1 MNSFLPPVVFEIY
14 AKTDKALVEF
24 KKINAELAKME
35 KNGDKSAAGMVKM
48 QRASYAAK
56 AAVVALAGAFATLA
70 VVSVKAA
77 MEEQQ
82 ALAGLQVAVNNTG
95 QSFAAAMPFIDK
107 TAQALI
113 QLGFADD
120 DTYNALRKLTTAT
133 GDVKVAM
140 KSMGA
145 AADLARYYHMG
156 LGDAADLLAKAS
168 TGQAKGLRDIGIA
181 MGVTIDKGATYA
193 DILQMIQDKVG
204 GAAEAFSNTAAG
216 KMAIFAAQVD
226 DLKEKIGYELLPTFI
241 KLVDWINKRAIPAFK
256 TFFQF
261 LADNKIIILGIA
273 GAIAAVWTITKINTA
288 VMATVAAIRIVIGA
302 YNMLK
307 VSAAAAYVAEM
318 LALNPLLGVAA
329 AATLGL
335 IMAKAVEWAKKTN
348 QEVKDPEGLVNTDWG
363 AMGDGI
369 TNKVVKPLTA
379 AQKALVDAKQAAIDF
394 RVEMVKTATEIYG
407 KWKDLIG
414 RDTKDAI
421 RFALLDPVDQLVEK
435 SKTLMSSYTAASNK
449 FAAANAQ
456 LSAAERA
463 YQKAVQGTNE
473 ALKAST
479 KSALDRA
486 RAVMTSVQ
494 GDISKALDNLKQLQ
508 DDVIAAIADAY
519 KKIEELKAERA
530 KIIADANE
538 EEARVT
544 KQHLKDLMA
553 LRKDYD
559 KSVAE
564 AQADAVKKSA
574 EIVKQSVDQLRGIY
588 RSATDKS
595 IGDIFSSLT
604 YGGKYSK
611 GGSTTKMITALGLQL
626 DKAKTLADDAA
637 RLGGLG
643 FTQTFI
649 EQVVAQGPDVGH
661 QLAQTIINS
670 TPEQVREL
678 QSMWNQLDAQSQ
690 HGVDAL
696 ATTLNSGMKLATE
709 ELTAALKQV
718 STDLATTLKNLMA
731 EFTAAEADMIA
742 SFNETIAGIR
752 TARDKAVAGIDAQI
766 QVQQD
771 NITKLE
777 EVLKDIEN
785 VQPPSTNAIVP
796 FIPTEDLPPTTN
808 LPYTTSTPSKT
819 TVAKA
824 PASKY
829 VVKPGDTLSAI
840 AKAND
845 MTLKELYAANPK
857 FKTDPKYQGGNM
869 IWSGTTVNI
878 TASTNAS
885 AQSIA
890 NDVGWAIRTSGDVS
904 YGSGVNTTTLA
915 GINAASSTST
925 SSGLTSA
932 QIVAARKAEFGYL

>member
-1 MNSFLPPVVFEIY
+1 MNAFLPPVVFEVL

-35 KNGDKSAAGMVKM
+35 KNGDKSSAGMVKM
-48 QRASYAAK
+48 QRATMATK
-56 AAVVALAGAFATLA
+56 VAVTALAGAFATLA

-95 QSFAAAMPFIDK
+95 QSFAAATPFIEK
-107 TAQALI
+107 TAKALI
-113 QLGFADD
+113 DLGFADD

-133 GDVKVAM
+133 GDVKVGL

-145 AADLARYYHMG
+145 AADLARYYNMG
-156 LGDAADLLAKAS
+156 LSEAADLLAKAS

-181 MGVTIDKGATYA
+181 MGVTIKKGADYA
-193 DILQMIQDKVG
+193 DILQMIEDRVG
-204 GAAEAFSNTAAG
+204 GAAEAFAQTAAG
-216 KMAIFAAQVD
+216 KMAIFGAQVD
-226 DLKEKIGYELLPTFI
+226 ELKEAIGYQLLPAFI

-261 LADNKIIILGIA
+261 LADNKKIVIGIGA
-273 GAIAAVWTITKINTA
+273 AIAAIWTVSKINTA
-288 VMATVAAIRIVIGA
+288 VMATVAAVKVVIGA
-302 YNMLK
+302 YNALK
-307 VSAAAAYVAEM
+307 ISAAAAYVAQM
-318 LALNPLLGVAA
+318 LAINPFIGVAA

-335 IMAKAVEWAKKTN
+335 IMAKAVDWAKKSN
-348 QEVKDPEGLVNTDWG
+348 QEVKDPKGLVNTDWN
-363 AMGDGI
+363 AIGDGI
-369 TNKVVKPLTA
+369 DNKVVKPLTS

-394 RVEMVKTATEIYG
+394 RLEMVKTANEIYG

-421 RFALLDPVDQLVEK
+421 RYGLLDPVDQLVEK
-435 SKTLMSSYTAASNK
+435 SKSLMSAYTAASSK
-449 FAAANAQ
+449 FGAANAQ

-479 KSALDRA
+479 KSALERA

-508 DDVIAAIADAY
+508 DDVIGAIVDAY

-559 KSVAE
+559 KNVAQ

-574 EIVKQSVDQLRGIY
+574 EIVKQSVDQLRGVY
-588 RSATDKS
+588 RTATDKS
-595 IGDIFSSLT
+595 VGDIFSSLT
-604 YGGKYSK
+604 FGGQYLK
-611 GGSTTKMITALGLQL
+611 GGSATKITAALGLQL
-626 DKAKTLADDAA
+626 SKAKTLAEDAA
-637 RLGGLG
+637 KLGGLG

-661 QLAQTIINS
+661 ELAQTIINS
-670 TPEQVREL
+670 TPEQLKEL
-678 QSMWNQLDAQSQ
+678 QSMWSQLDAQSQ

-696 ATTLNSGMKLATE
+696 AATLNSGMKLATE

-718 STDLATTLKNLMA
+718 STDLATTLKDLMT
-731 EFTAAEADMIA
+731 EFTSAEAEMIA

-752 TARDKAVAGIDAQI
+752 DARDKAVAGIDAQI
-766 QVQQD
+766 IVQQD
-771 NITKLE
+771 NIAKLE
-777 EVLKDIEN
+777 DVLKQIEQ
-785 VQPPSTNAIVP
+785 VAPPSTNDIVP
-796 FIPTEDLPPTTN
+796 FIPSEDKPATTN
-808 LPYTTSTPSKT
+808 LPYTPP
-819 TVAKA
+819 TVAT
-824 PASKY
+824 PTTSKY

-845 MTLKELYAANPK
+845 ITLKQLLADNPK
-857 FKTDPKYQGGNM
+857 FTEQAKYKGGNM

-878 TASTNAS
+878 TANTNAS
-885 AQSIA
+885 PQSIA
-890 NDVGWAIRTSGDVS
+890 NDVGWAIRTSGDVT
-904 YGSGVNTTTLA
+904 YGPSVNTTTLA
-915 GINAASSTST
+915 GIQAASNPLPS
-925 SSGLTSA
+925 LPNY
-932 QIVAARKAEFGYL
+932 VFRDR